1 MSEAASEPR
10 PLLIFLNEV
19 AGGRKLIKAVQ
30 ERLDSVSSVAVAAPQ
45 NQPAAGQLIDAGEL
59 RDAAR
64 ARVEVTM
71 SVLSEYGIDSV
82 GEVMD
87 PHSALALDDAVRA
100 HDPGE
105 VLLSCLDE
113 TRFGFTR
120 KDLVE
125 WARKQFEPEVKVT
138 HIPVRIIDDSIRL
151 DVIHTLVVAT
161 QTVAAPDLVS
171 RLKQRAAVAAAPLHD
186 RLPADRGRLRAR
198 GRPRPRLDPGRAL
211 PRRHRR
217 HRPADEP
224 GPVPRRQERDRA
236 LPGRRGA
243 DLDLQRRA
251 VALARGR
258 PDRPRARDHREAGR
272 APRGRPRRRGRRRR
286 RRRGGGGADGE
297 RIGRPR
303 ARPRRGAP
311 RAAGGQPELADRPPD
326 ARDLPLHRLRG
337 DAVRRLLRRLLLP
350 PRGRQPADLA
360 AGAVRA
366 PDAGRR
372 LQHRDPRLL
381 ELHDPLRAGLDPAR
395 QPERAQTR
403 PGPDLDAR
411 RDLPLHPDQRVRPH
425 RLQRPRPRLR
435 LDLLL
440 PHRPPRRPRLR
451 RSVPAQPSPRS
462 APSAATSAPRRRTT
476 SASRCRAST
485 GTSST

>member
-1 MSEAASEPR
+1 
-10 PLLIFLNEV
+10 
-19 AGGRKLIKAVQ
+19 
-30 ERLDSVSSVAVAAPQ
+30 
-45 NQPAAGQLIDAGEL
+45 
-59 RDAAR
+59 
-64 ARVEVTM
+64 M

-87 PHSALALDDAVRA
+87 PHPALALDDAVRA

-138 HIPVRIIDDSIRL
+138 HIPVRIMDDSIRL

-171 RLKQRAAVAAAPLHD
+171 RLKQRAASAAAPLHD

-198 GRPRPRLDPGRAL
+198 GRPRPRRDPRRAL

-272 APRGRPRRRGRRRR
+272 APRGRP
-286 RRRGGGGADGE
+286 
-297 RIGRPR
+297 
-303 ARPRRGAP
+303 
-311 RAAGGQPELADRPPD
+311 
-326 ARDLPLHRLRG
+326 
-337 DAVRRLLRRLLLP
+337 
-350 PRGRQPADLA
+350 
-360 AGAVRA
+360 
-366 PDAGRR
+366 
-372 LQHRDPRLL
+372 
-381 ELHDPLRAGLDPAR
+381 
-395 QPERAQTR
+395 
-403 PGPDLDAR
+403 
-411 RDLPLHPDQRVRPH
+411 
-425 RLQRPRPRLR
+425 
-435 LDLLL
+435 
-440 PHRPPRRPRLR
+440 
-451 RSVPAQPSPRS
+451 
-462 APSAATSAPRRRTT
+462 SAPRRSPPPSPVRRPRGGSGLDDGASLAQRQNSAFGRIRPYRRRHME
-476 SASRCRAST
+476 SASVALGHGHGPPRSTTGRRRPTRARGST
-485 GTSST
+485 ARRWGSSSSSSPR